1 METLAASRNPF
12 SANELPRRSLID
24 GVARGLCRKRKLP
37 HHRIQIRLRNISQL
51 FNSMDPSP
59 FHEKDLDHDAEEF
72 IVSWVQEYHRHDPV
86 SLVIHVEDF
95 PEGGDAKHEVERAVR
110 NFFAYR
116 NKLNRLEFK
125 HMMKQARMS
134 LAVGLTFLTLC
145 LLGGNLITTW
155 ISAPLSLLL
164 REALIIG
171 GWVAMWR
178 PMQTYLYDWWPLRR
192 RGQIFEKMSRV
203 AIELKP
209 ALRVGETQR
218 S

>member
-1 METLAASRNPF
+1 
-12 SANELPRRSLID
+12 
-24 GVARGLCRKRKLP
+24 
-37 HHRIQIRLRNISQL
+37 
-51 FNSMDPSP
+51 MDPSP

-86 SLVIHVEDF
+86 SLVIHIEDF
-95 PEGGDAKHEVERAVR
+95 PGGEGAKHEVEKAVR

-116 NKLNRLEFK
+116 SKLNRLEFK

-134 LAVGLTFLTLC
+134 LGIGLTFLTLC
-145 LLGGNLITTW
+145 LLGGNLITAW

-192 RGQIFEKMSRV
+192 HGQIFEKMSRM

-209 ALRVGETQR
+209 APRVGETQYSR
-218 S
+218 RLEGCCPFEIHAS